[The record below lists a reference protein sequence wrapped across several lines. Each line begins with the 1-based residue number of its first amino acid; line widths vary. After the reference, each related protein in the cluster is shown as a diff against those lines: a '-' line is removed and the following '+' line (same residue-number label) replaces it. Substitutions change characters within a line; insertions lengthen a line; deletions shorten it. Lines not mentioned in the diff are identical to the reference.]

1 MAPGRRDYL
10 LDTNALSALAS
21 VRSGSVKAT
30 DVKVS
35 ERFEKLRS
43 EGKARLFTS
52 VISVGELEYGLLI
65 APSPSVSAQRV
76 VRQIVDAFPNK
87 MILQIEKG
95 DARFQ
100 YAKLRAKL
108 FQLYAP
114 RDAKGRAVTNYVS
127 EWVDPTN
134 D

>member
-1 MAPGRRDYL
+1 
-10 LDTNALSALAS
+10 
-21 VRSGSVKAT
+21 
-30 DVKVS
+30 
-35 ERFEKLRS
+35 
-43 EGKARLFTS
+43 
-52 VISVGELEYGLLI
+52 
-65 APSPSVSAQRV
+65 
-76 VRQIVDAFPNK
+76 

-134 D
+134 DKKLGVQENDVWVAALALAHNLTLVTADKMDHIKAAAGPDLNHENWEV